1 MDALEAEMAARIK
14 DKKHPKRDAPTTP
27 DASKG
32 EDTTGGIGK
41 KPRLMKRPSGAMA
54 DGIMKRP
61 SGAMADGKVGRRPK
75 VPVDAD
81 SQEPVLHYLGGKIY
95 DDSKSKR
102 LRCYRQ
108 EGDKVEKSISYKT
121 RSRAQ
126 CYKEALAAI
135 EEDPRVVG

>member
-1 MDALEAEMAARIK
+1 MDALEEEMAARIK
-14 DKKHPKRDAPTTP
+14 DKKHPKRDAPKTP

-32 EDTTGGIGK
+32 EDTTGEIGK
-41 KPRLMKRPSGAMA
+41 KPR
-54 DGIMKRP
+54 IMKRP

-95 DDSKSKR
+95 DDIKNKR

-126 CYKEALAAI
+126 CYKDALAAI